1 MNPVSLICYNTAP
14 EHLPMTV
21 DAIVSAMKQDIGNV
35 GMYVTDNGSTDLTW
49 DALQAMEGEGFHVSR
64 YTHNIS
70 PVKIANRM
78 LHHFFRDCGY
88 QYVLGIPNDV
98 ILPPYL
104 YSEML
109 RVPRGFV
116 CASETKDK
124 DALARP
130 DEIRAVC
137 EHTPMSVMLIRKWA
151 WEAIVAKDGY
161 FLCEDYFHYY
171 SDNDLALRMAAC
183 GIRGAQLNIP
193 FWHSGSASWRLAE
206 KDVAD
211 AITGQSAIDSQTFQ
225 RRWGFLPRE
234 SRYTELA
241 SDFNFRG

>member
-14 EHLPMTV
+14 AHLPMTV
-21 DAIVSAMKQDIGNV
+21 DAIVSAVKQDIGNV

-64 YTHNIS
+64 YAHNIS

-109 RVPRGFV
+109 KVPRGFV
-116 CASETKDK
+116 CASETRDK
-124 DALARP
+124 NALAKP
-130 DEIRAVC
+130 EEVRAVS
-137 EHTPMSVMLIRKWA
+137 ENTPMSVILVRRWA
-151 WEAIVAKDGY
+151 YEAIVAKDGCFFDEGFTNY
-161 FLCEDYFHYY
+161 A
-171 SDNDLALRMAAC
+171 SDCCLALRMAAC
-183 GIRGAQLNIP
+183 GIRGVQLNLP
-193 FWHSGSASWRLAE
+193 FWHYGSASWRLAAPE
-206 KDVAD
+206 VAA
-211 AITGQSAIDSQTFQ
+211 AITDQADVDRAYFE
-225 RRWGFLPRE
+225 RKYGFRVDDPKYGARA
-234 SRYTELA
+234 R
-241 SDFNFRG
+241 DINFRG